1 MIFEY
6 ISKTDLQRN
15 PDKVFSKFPFKIVL
29 NNNKQQ
35 GMFIS
40 QETVDVLMKSGVLNQ
55 IREELFEL
63 QDKETIKVI
72 AEHKSGKSKTSALDT
87 FTEKYEL

>member
-15 PDKVFSKFPFKIVL
+15 PDKVFSKSPFKIVL

-40 QETVDVLMKSGVLNQ
+40 QETVDVLMKSGVLSQ
-55 IREELFEL
+55 IQEELFEL
-63 QDKETIKVI
+63 QDQETIQVI
-72 AEHKSGKSKTSALDT
+72 ADHKSGKSKPSPFEQ
-87 FTEKYEL
+87 FTQKHEL